1 MAANVSLPSFESYR
15 NTTQR
20 AKLKVHQSYTEGTG
34 GKSSALLSLAKKHRK
49 VVIFTTPL
57 LVRWTADVFLHEGIT
72 VGAYSDY
79 ISTPSLRVL
88 EAFNAVDR
96 AVLVVS
102 SELAAGWSS
111 EAPCIALCD
120 LPSTSRRPELSQ
132 MVNRG
137 QASEVHL
144 INCNFSTSTVKALTE
159 LVEG

>member
-1 MAANVSLPSFESYR
+1 LAAVVSLPTFESYR

-20 AKLKVHQSYTEGTG
+20 AKLKVHQSYAEGTG
-34 GKSSALLSLAKKHRK
+34 GKSTALLSLAKKHRK
-49 VVIFTTPL
+49 VVIFTTPS
-57 LVRWTADVFLHEGIT
+57 LVRWYADVFLHEGIT

-102 SELAAGWSS
+102 SELAADWSS
-111 EAPCIALCD
+111 EATCIALCD
-120 LPSTSRRPELSQ
+120 LPATSRRPELFK

-137 QASEVHL
+137 QAVEVHL
-144 INCNFSTSTVKALTE
+144 INCSFSTSTVKALTE

>member
-1 MAANVSLPSFESYR
+1 LAANVSLPSFESYR

-20 AKLKVHQSYTEGTG
+20 AKLRVHRSYTDGTG
-34 GKSSALLSLAKKHRK
+34 DKSRALLSLAKKHRK

-120 LPSTSRRPELSQ
+120 LTTPYRRPELFS
-132 MVNRG
+132 MISRG

-144 INCNFSTSTVKALTE
+144 INCSFSPSTVKALTE

>member
-1 MAANVSLPSFESYR
+1 LGASVSLPSFESYQS
-15 NTTQR
+15 TTQR
-20 AKLKVHQSYTEGTG
+20 AKLKVHQAYTDGTG
-34 GKSSALLSLAKKHRK
+34 CKSRALLSLAKKHGK

-102 SELAAGWSS
+102 SQLAAGWSS
-111 EAPCIALCD
+111 EAPCIVLCD
-120 LPSTSRRPELSQ
+120 LPATSRRPELFQ
-132 MVNRG
+132 MINRG